1 VAWRAPRVTEQCD
14 ALPRPVRIRRGSGP
28 FALSWAPLSLQSLR
42 GGPDEIL
49 NAMKALEII
58 LLIVLVAFG
67 TGKLRSAG
75 SDLAAAVRGFR
86 SALRAPADPPRP
98 ASPPAPVDPRPDA
111 EFAEARARRPR
122 EGA

>member
-1 VAWRAPRVTEQCD
+1 M
-14 ALPRPVRIRRGSGP
+14 ALWMRFG
-28 FALSWAPLSLQSLR
+28 
-42 GGPDEIL
+42 EML

-86 SALRAPADPPRP
+86 SALRGPGPPRP
-98 ASPPAPVDPRPDA
+98 HSAPPPQDPRPDA
-111 EFAEARARRPR
+111 EFAEAREPRR
-122 EGA
+122 GA

>member
-1 VAWRAPRVTEQCD
+1 
-14 ALPRPVRIRRGSGP
+14 
-28 FALSWAPLSLQSLR
+28 
-42 GGPDEIL
+42 
-49 NAMKALEII
+49 MKALEII

-86 SALRAPADPPRP
+86 AALRGPRVTPERAVPP
-98 ASPPAPVDPRPDA
+98 PPPGDPRPDA

-122 EGA
+122 TGA

>member
-1 VAWRAPRVTEQCD
+1 
-14 ALPRPVRIRRGSGP
+14 
-28 FALSWAPLSLQSLR
+28 
-42 GGPDEIL
+42 
-49 NAMKALEII
+49 MKALEII

-86 SALRAPADPPRP
+86 AALRGPAEPPAPAAAAP
-98 ASPPAPVDPRPDA
+98 PVDPRPDA
-111 EFAEARARRPR
+111 EFPEARTRAPR